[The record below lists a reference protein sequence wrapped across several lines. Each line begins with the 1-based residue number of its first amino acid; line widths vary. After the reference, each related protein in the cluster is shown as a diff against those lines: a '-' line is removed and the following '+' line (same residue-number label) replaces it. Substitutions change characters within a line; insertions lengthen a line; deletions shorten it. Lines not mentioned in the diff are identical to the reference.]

1 MEKEWPPIVDIAQN
15 CWTFNEADVNFSTP
29 SRLSGISLE
38 KELIMRAKGTLF
50 ISRLCRALKL
60 SRAVSLTA
68 STYLQRFF
76 MRRSLKDISHYDV
89 AAASVFVACKAEEA
103 HRRLKDVVIQTA
115 KLAMKKPGAVIDEQ
129 TKEFW
134 RWKDVIALNEDRI
147 LKYLCFDVLVETP
160 YKICYDRIRVEKN
173 LSKEEI
179 ASRTW
184 ESMASNVS
192 SQACEFYEE
201 AFRTPVCL
209 LYSTEMI
216 TAVGLVW
223 SANTPHFNTVLP
235 LNYVQDV
242 LGVSPKDVYQ
252 CYQYI
257 YGMFD
262 IIKEVLSPQFYVKF
276 KLLDKDEFSRVI
288 SADL

>member
-1 MEKEWPPIVDIAQN
+1 MEKEWPPIVDIAHN
-15 CWTFNEADVNFSTP
+15 DWRFSEADLNFSTP
-29 SRLSGISLE
+29 SRLGAVSLE
-38 KELIMRAKGTLF
+38 KELISRAKGTLF

-68 STYLQRFF
+68 STFLHRFF
-76 MRRSLKDISHYDV
+76 MRRSLKESSHYDV
-89 AAASVFVACKAEEA
+89 AAAAVFVACKAEEA

-115 KLAMKKPGAVIDEQ
+115 KLAMKRPDAIIDEQ
-129 TKEFW
+129 TKDFW

-147 LKYLCFDVLVETP
+147 LKLLCFDVLIETP
-160 YKICYDRIRVEKN
+160 YKICYDRIRVEKEITA
-173 LSKEEI
+173 EEV

-201 AFRTPVCL
+201 AFKTPVCL
-209 LYSTEMI
+209 LYSTETI

-223 SANTPHFNTVLP
+223 SANTSQFNTVLP
-235 LNYVQDV
+235 SGYVQDV

-257 YGMFD
+257 YGMFEV
-262 IIKEVLSPQFYVKF
+262 IKEVLSPQFYVKF
-276 KLLDKDEFSRVI
+276 KQLDKEQFSQVVNGEI
-288 SADL
+288 